1 MDKEEKKML
10 KQEKAIINSLEK
22 FLKHFDRAWY
32 SIKEPVKEL
41 EEFFDLTSDKD
52 WVIYIFVKTK
62 EGEFSMGYTTDID
75 IWDVQSLINYLKYK
89 ARIYIHNYENNE
101 L

>member
-75 IWDVQSLINYLKYK
+75 IWDVQSLINYLKRR
-89 ARIYIHNYENNE
+89 ADVYIRMYEDD
-101 L
+101 

>member
-10 KQEKAIINSLEK
+10 KQEKAIIASLKK

-75 IWDVQSLINYLKYK
+75 IWDVQSLVNYLKRR
-89 ARIYIHNYENNE
+89 ADVYIRMYEDD
-101 L
+101 

>member
-10 KQEKAIINSLEK
+10 KQEKAIIASLEK

-52 WVIYIFVKTK
+52 
-62 EGEFSMGYTTDID
+62 
-75 IWDVQSLINYLKYK
+75 
-89 ARIYIHNYENNE
+89 
-101 L
+101 